1 MMKRLGMW
9 VLLLGIS
16 FILAACLDKSKNQ
29 ALSYEFSLLQDFAQ
43 TSKLPMPQIEEASF
57 EWQEGEEKLTVQW
70 RGFSL
75 SWLQENPDEAVADF
89 FHTWKKNEENS
100 LGRGSV
106 NIVGFEKEG
115 TICLSESHIHASLQ
129 QLNDDA
135 HFPENVPYSLRLT
148 CGQKRDLQITTKQK
162 EKKPENTTNLCLAE
176 IEKQIFASPQFIG
189 VKQDYDKALATP
201 NQGDSE
207 QFLGYYLDLESIDD
221 ESYKLALAENYPSRV
236 LKYHRFQVDKKTGEI
251 RLYDIASDSYDEII
265 PHDEK
270 YSEFF
275 AQHCK
280 NLDEYEE

>member
-16 FILAACLDKSKNQ
+16 FILVACLDKSKNQ

-70 RGFSL
+70 WGFSL
-75 SWLQENPDEAVADF
+75 SWLQENPDEAVETF

-106 NIVGFEKEG
+106 NIMGFEKEG
-115 TICLSESHIHASLQ
+115 ILCLSESHIHASLQ

-135 HFPENVPYSLRLT
+135 HFPENVPYSLRLS
-148 CGQKRDLQITTKQK
+148 CGKHANKQLK
-162 EKKPENTTNLCLAE
+162 SEQENQTSQTQTELCLTE
-176 IEKQIFASPQFIG
+176 IEKQIFASPEFVG
-189 VKQDYDKALATP
+189 VKQDYDKALTMP
-201 NQGDSE
+201 NQGDRE
-207 QFLGYYLDLESIDD
+207 QFLGYYLELESVYDK
-221 ESYKLALAENYPSRV
+221 SYKLALVENYPSRV

-251 RLYDIASDSYDEII
+251 RLYNITSDSYDEII
-265 PHDEK
+265 PHDER
-270 YSEFF
+270 YPEFF

-280 NLDEYEE
+280 NLDDNN

>member
-43 TSKLPMPQIEEASF
+43 TSKLPMPQIEETSF

-75 SWLQENPDEAVADF
+75 SWLQENPDEAVETF
-89 FHTWKKNEENS
+89 FHTWKKSEENS

-106 NIVGFEKEG
+106 NIMGFEKDG
-115 TICLSESHIHASLQ
+115 MICLSESHIHASLQ
-129 QLNDDA
+129 QSNDDA
-135 HFPENVPYSLRLT
+135 HFPQHVPYSLRLT
-148 CGQKRDLQITTKQK
+148 CGPKRDLQITTKQK
-162 EKKPENTTNLCLAE
+162 EKKSENTTNLCLAE

-189 VKQDYDKALATP
+189 VKQDYDKALAAP
-201 NQGDSE
+201 NQGDTE
-207 QFLGYYLDLESIDD
+207 QFLGYYLELEGVDD

-236 LKYHRFQVDKKTGEI
+236 LKYHRFQVNKKNGEI

-270 YSEFF
+270 YPEFF

-280 NLDEYEE
+280 NLDENN

>member
-1 MMKRLGMW
+1 MMKKVSLW
-9 VLLLGIS
+9 CLLLWLS
-16 FILAACLDKSKNQ
+16 VVLVACKEKEPSLPP
-29 ALSYEFSLLQDFAQ
+29 YEVSILQDFAQ
-43 TSKLPMPQIEEASF
+43 QQNFADPKIEASDF
-57 EWQEGEEKLTVQW
+57 QWQEGGENRTIQW
-70 RGFSL
+70 WGFSL
-75 SWLQENPDEAVADF
+75 SWLQENPDEAVETF

-106 NIVGFEKEG
+106 NIMRFEKEG
-115 TICLSESHIHASLQ
+115 ILCVSESHIHASLQ

-135 HFPENVPYSLRLT
+135 HFPENVPYSLRLS
-148 CGQKRDLQITTKQK
+148 CGQNTDKYLKSEQENQN
-162 EKKPENTTNLCLAE
+162 PENPTELCLTE
-176 IEKQIFASPQFIG
+176 IEKQIFASPEFVG
-189 VKQDYDKALATP
+189 VKKNYDKALTEP
-201 NQGDSE
+201 NQGDRE
-207 QFLGYYLDLESIDD
+207 QFLGYYLDLESVDD
-221 ESYKLALAENYPSRV
+221 ETYKLALTENYPNRV

>member
-16 FILAACLDKSKNQ
+16 FILAACLDKSKSQ
-29 ALSYEFSLLQDFAQ
+29 VSPYEFSLLQDFAQ

-57 EWQEGEEKLTVQW
+57 EWQEGGKSRTVQW
-70 RGFSL
+70 WGFSL

-89 FHTWKKNEENS
+89 FHAWKKNEENS
-100 LGRGSV
+100 LGRGLV
-106 NIVGFEKEG
+106 NIVGFERDG

-135 HFPENVPYSLRLT
+135 HFPEHVPYSLHLS
-148 CGQKRDLQITTKQK
+148 CGKHTNKQLK
-162 EKKPENTTNLCLAE
+162 SGQENQNPKKPTELCLTE
-176 IEKQIFASPQFIG
+176 IEKQIFASPQFVG

-207 QFLGYYLDLESIDD
+207 QFLGYYLDLESVDD

-251 RLYDIASDSYDEII
+251 RLYNIASDTYDEII

-270 YSEFF
+270 YPEFF

-280 NLDEYEE
+280 NLDDNN

>member
-1 MMKRLGMW
+1 MW
-9 VLLLGIS
+9 ILLVGIS

-29 ALSYEFSLLQDFAQ
+29 VSPYEFSLLQDFAQ

-57 EWQEGEEKLTVQW
+57 EWQEGGKSRTVQW
-70 RGFSL
+70 WGFLL
-75 SWLQENPDEAVADF
+75 SWLQENPDEAVETF
-89 FHTWKKNEENS
+89 FHAWKKNEENS

-106 NIVGFEKEG
+106 NIMGFEKEG
-115 TICLSESHIHASLQ
+115 ILCVSESHIHASLQ

-135 HFPENVPYSLRLT
+135 HFPENVPYSLRLS
-148 CGQKRDLQITTKQK
+148 CGKHANKQLK
-162 EKKPENTTNLCLAE
+162 SEQENQTSQTQTELCLTE
-176 IEKQIFASPQFIG
+176 IEKQIFASPEFVG
-189 VKQDYDKALATP
+189 VKKNYDKALTVP

-251 RLYDIASDSYDEII
+251 GLYDIASDSYDEII
-265 PHDEK
+265 SHDER
-270 YSEFF
+270 YPEFF

-280 NLDEYEE
+280 NLDDNN

>member
-1 MMKRLGMW
+1 MW
-9 VLLLGIS
+9 ILLVGIS

-29 ALSYEFSLLQDFAQ
+29 VSPYEFSLLQDFAQ

-70 RGFSL
+70 WGFSL
-75 SWLQENPDEAVADF
+75 SWLQENPDEAVETF

-106 NIVGFEKEG
+106 NIMGFEKDG

-135 HFPENVPYSLRLT
+135 HFPENVPYSLRLS
-148 CGQKRDLQITTKQK
+148 CGKHANKQLK
-162 EKKPENTTNLCLAE
+162 SEQENQTSQTQTELCLTE
-176 IEKQIFASPQFIG
+176 IEKQIFASPEFVG
-189 VKQDYDKALATP
+189 VKKNYDKALTVP

-265 PHDEK
+265 PHDER
-270 YSEFF
+270 YPEFF

-280 NLDEYEE
+280 NLDDNN

>member
-1 MMKRLGMW
+1 MKRLGMW

-75 SWLQENPDEAVADF
+75 SWLQENPDEAVETF
-89 FHTWKKNEENS
+89 FHTWKKSEENS

-106 NIVGFEKEG
+106 NVMGFEKDG

-129 QLNDDA
+129 QINDDA
-135 HFPENVPYSLRLT
+135 HFPQHVPYSLRLT

-176 IEKQIFASPQFIG
+176 IEKQIFASPQFVG
-189 VKQDYDKALATP
+189 VKQDYDKALAAP

-207 QFLGYYLDLESIDD
+207 QFLGYYLDLESVDD

-236 LKYHRFQVDKKTGEI
+236 LKYHRFQVNKKNGEI
-251 RLYDIASDSYDEII
+251 RLYDIASWWKVSRLLC
-265 PHDEK
+265 
-270 YSEFF
+270 S
-275 AQHCK
+275 A
-280 NLDEYEE
+280 L

>member
-1 MMKRLGMW
+1 MMKRWGMW

-16 FILAACLDKSKNQ
+16 FILAACLDKSKSQ
-29 ALSYEFSLLQDFAQ
+29 VSPYEFSLLQDFAQ
-43 TSKLPMPQIEEASF
+43 TGKLPMPQIEETSF

-75 SWLQENPDEAVADF
+75 SWLQENPDEAVETF
-89 FHTWKKNEENS
+89 FHTWKKSEENS

-106 NIVGFEKEG
+106 NIMGFEKDG
-115 TICLSESHIHASLQ
+115 TICLSENHIHASFQ
-129 QLNDDA
+129 QINDDA
-135 HFPENVPYSLRLT
+135 HFPENVPYSLRLS
-148 CGQKRDLQITTKQK
+148 CGKHANKQLK
-162 EKKPENTTNLCLAE
+162 SEQENQTSQTQTELCLTE
-176 IEKQIFASPQFIG
+176 IEKQIFASPEFVG
-189 VKQDYDKALATP
+189 VKKNYDKALTVP

-265 PHDEK
+265 PHDER
-270 YSEFF
+270 YPEFF

-280 NLDEYEE
+280 NLDDNN

>member
-1 MMKRLGMW
+1 MKRLGMW
-9 VLLLGIS
+9 ILLVGIS

-29 ALSYEFSLLQDFAQ
+29 VSPYEFSLLQDFAQ

-57 EWQEGEEKLTVQW
+57 EWQEGGKSRTVQW
-70 RGFSL
+70 WGFLL
-75 SWLQENPDEAVADF
+75 SWLQENPDEAVETF
-89 FHTWKKNEENS
+89 FHAWKKNEENS

-106 NIVGFEKEG
+106 NIMGFEKEG
-115 TICLSESHIHASLQ
+115 ILCVSESHIHASLQ

-135 HFPENVPYSLRLT
+135 HFPENVPYSLRLS
-148 CGQKRDLQITTKQK
+148 CGKHANKQLK
-162 EKKPENTTNLCLAE
+162 SEQENQTSQTQTELCLTE
-176 IEKQIFASPQFIG
+176 IEKQIFASPEFVG
-189 VKQDYDKALATP
+189 VKKNYDKALTVP

-265 PHDEK
+265 PHDER
-270 YSEFF
+270 YPEFF

-280 NLDEYEE
+280 NLDDNN

>member
-75 SWLQENPDEAVADF
+75 SWLQENPDEAVETF

-106 NIVGFEKEG
+106 NIVGFERDG

-135 HFPENVPYSLRLT
+135 HFPEHVPYSLRLT
-148 CGQKRDLQITTKQK
+148 CGQKRDLQITTKRK
-162 EKKPENTTNLCLAE
+162 EKKSENTTNLCLAE

-189 VKQDYDKALATP
+189 VKQDYDKALAAP

-251 RLYDIASDSYDEII
+251 RLYDIASDSYDELI

-280 NLDEYEE
+280 NLDEYEA

>member
-29 ALSYEFSLLQDFAQ
+29 ISPYEFSLLQDFAQ

-57 EWQEGEEKLTVQW
+57 EWQEGEKSRTVQW
-70 RGFSL
+70 WGFSL

-106 NIVGFEKEG
+106 NIMGFEKEG
-115 TICLSESHIHASLQ
+115 ILCLSESHIYASLQ

-135 HFPENVPYSLRLT
+135 HFPQHVPYSLRLT
-148 CGQKRDLQITTKQK
+148 CGQKRDLQIATKQK
-162 EKKPENTTNLCLAE
+162 EKKPENMTDLCLAE

-207 QFLGYYLDLESIDD
+207 QFLGYYLDLESVDD

-251 RLYDIASDSYDEII
+251 RLYDVASDTYDEII

-270 YSEFF
+270 YPEFF

-280 NLDEYEE
+280 NLDENN

>member
-16 FILAACLDKSKNQ
+16 FILVACLDKSKNQ

-70 RGFSL
+70 WGFSL
-75 SWLQENPDEAVADF
+75 SWLQENPDEAVETF

-106 NIVGFEKEG
+106 NIMGFEKEG
-115 TICLSESHIHASLQ
+115 ILCLSESHIHASLQ

-135 HFPENVPYSLRLT
+135 HFPENVPYSLRLS
-148 CGQKRDLQITTKQK
+148 CGKHANKQLK
-162 EKKPENTTNLCLAE
+162 SEQENQTSQTQTELCLTE
-176 IEKQIFASPQFIG
+176 IEKQIFASPEFVG
-189 VKQDYDKALATP
+189 VKQDYDKALTMP
-201 NQGDSE
+201 NQGDRE
-207 QFLGYYLDLESIDD
+207 QFLGYYLELESVDD
-221 ESYKLALAENYPSRV
+221 KSYKLALVENYPSRV

-251 RLYDIASDSYDEII
+251 RLYNITSDSYDEII
-265 PHDEK
+265 PHDER
-270 YSEFF
+270 YPEFF

-280 NLDEYEE
+280 NLDDNN

>member
-16 FILAACLDKSKNQ
+16 FILAACLDKSKSQ
-29 ALSYEFSLLQDFAQ
+29 VSPYEISLLQDFAQ

-57 EWQEGEEKLTVQW
+57 EWQEGGENRTVQW
-70 RGFSL
+70 WGFSL
-75 SWLQENPDEAVADF
+75 SWLQENPDEAVETF

-106 NIVGFEKEG
+106 NIMGFEKEG
-115 TICLSESHIHASLQ
+115 ILCLSESHIHASLQ

-135 HFPENVPYSLRLT
+135 HFPENVPYSLRLS
-148 CGQKRDLQITTKQK
+148 CGKHANKQLK
-162 EKKPENTTNLCLAE
+162 SEQENQTSQTQTELCLTE
-176 IEKQIFASPQFIG
+176 IEKQIFASPEFVG
-189 VKQDYDKALATP
+189 VKQDYDKALTMP
-201 NQGDSE
+201 NQGDRE

-236 LKYHRFQVDKKTGEI
+236 LKYHRFQVNKKTWEI
-251 RLYDIASDSYDEII
+251 RLYDIALDSYDEII

-270 YSEFF
+270 YSDFF
-275 AQHCK
+275 LQHCQ
-280 NLDEYEE
+280 NLEE

>member
-1 MMKRLGMW
+1 MW
-9 VLLLGIS
+9 ILLVGIS

-29 ALSYEFSLLQDFAQ
+29 VSPYEFSLLQDFAQ

-57 EWQEGEEKLTVQW
+57 EWQEGGKSRTVQW
-70 RGFSL
+70 WGFLL
-75 SWLQENPDEAVADF
+75 SWLQENPDEAVETF
-89 FHTWKKNEENS
+89 FHAWKKNEENS

-106 NIVGFEKEG
+106 NIMGFEKEG
-115 TICLSESHIHASLQ
+115 ILCVSESHIHASLQ

-135 HFPENVPYSLRLT
+135 HFPENVPYSLRLS
-148 CGQKRDLQITTKQK
+148 CGKHANKQLK
-162 EKKPENTTNLCLAE
+162 SEQENQTSQTQTELCLTE

-189 VKQDYDKALATP
+189 VKQDYDKALAAP

-251 RLYDIASDSYDEII
+251 RLYDIASDSYDELI

-280 NLDEYEE
+280 NLDEYEA

>member
-29 ALSYEFSLLQDFAQ
+29 VSPYEFSLLQDFAQ

-57 EWQEGEEKLTVQW
+57 EWQEGGKSRTVQW
-70 RGFSL
+70 WGFSL
-75 SWLQENPDEAVADF
+75 SWLQENPDEAVETF
-89 FHTWKKNEENS
+89 FHTWKKSEENS

-106 NIVGFEKEG
+106 NVMGFEKEG
-115 TICLSESHIHASLQ
+115 ILCVSESHIHASLQ

-135 HFPENVPYSLRLT
+135 HFPENVPYSLRLS
-148 CGQKRDLQITTKQK
+148 CGKHANKQLK
-162 EKKPENTTNLCLAE
+162 SEQENQTSQTQTELCLAE

-189 VKQDYDKALATP
+189 VKQDYDKALAAP

-207 QFLGYYLDLESIDD
+207 QFLGYYLELEGVDD
-221 ESYKLALAENYPSRV
+221 ETYKLALAENYPSRV

-270 YSEFF
+270 YSDFF
-275 AQHCK
+275 LQHCQ
-280 NLDEYEE
+280 NLEEYEE

>member
-75 SWLQENPDEAVADF
+75 SWLQENPDEAVETF
-89 FHTWKKNEENS
+89 FHTWKKSEENS

-106 NIVGFEKEG
+106 NVMGFEKDG

-129 QLNDDA
+129 QINDDA
-135 HFPENVPYSLRLT
+135 HFPQHVPYSLRLT

-176 IEKQIFASPQFIG
+176 IEKQIFASPQFVG
-189 VKQDYDKALATP
+189 VKQDYDKALAAP

-207 QFLGYYLDLESIDD
+207 QFLGYYLDLESVDD

-236 LKYHRFQVDKKTGEI
+236 LKYHRFQVDKKTWEI
-251 RLYDIASDSYDEII
+251 RLYDVASDTYDEII

-270 YSEFF
+270 YPEFF
-275 AQHCK
+275 SQHCQS
-280 NLDEYEE
+280 LEEYEE

>member
-29 ALSYEFSLLQDFAQ
+29 VSPYEFSLLQDFAQ

-106 NIVGFEKEG
+106 NIMGFEKDG
-115 TICLSESHIHASLQ
+115 RICLSESHIHASLQ
-129 QLNDDA
+129 QINDDA
-135 HFPENVPYSLRLT
+135 HFPEHVPYSLRLS
-148 CGQKRDLQITTKQK
+148 CGKHANKQLK
-162 EKKPENTTNLCLAE
+162 SEQENQTSQTQTELCLTE
-176 IEKQIFASPQFIG
+176 IEKQIFASPEFVG
-189 VKQDYDKALATP
+189 VKKNYDKALTVP

-265 PHDEK
+265 PHDER
-270 YSEFF
+270 YPEFF

-280 NLDEYEE
+280 NLDDNN

>member
-1 MMKRLGMW
+1 MKRLGMW

-29 ALSYEFSLLQDFAQ
+29 FSPYEFSLLQDFAQ
-43 TSKLPMPQIEEASF
+43 TGKLPMPQIGETSF
-57 EWQEGEEKLTVQW
+57 EWQEGGKSRTVQW
-70 RGFSL
+70 WGFSL
-75 SWLQENPDEAVADF
+75 SWLQENPDEAVETF

-106 NIVGFEKEG
+106 NIMGFEKDG
-115 TICLSESHIHASLQ
+115 TICLSENHIHASLQ

-135 HFPENVPYSLRLT
+135 HFPENVPYSLRLS
-148 CGQKRDLQITTKQK
+148 CGKHANKQLK
-162 EKKPENTTNLCLAE
+162 SEQENQTSQTQTELCLAE
-176 IEKQIFASPQFIG
+176 IEKQIFASPEFVG
-189 VKQDYDKALATP
+189 VKQDYDKALVAP
-201 NQGDSE
+201 NQGDRE

-280 NLDEYEE
+280 NLDENN